1 MSQENVELV
10 RCWYLSLPD
19 LATDAGDERAF
30 VDRAFRDYLDE
41 QVELRVPTGV
51 SGGEPVFQGR
61 EGVVQLSATIRNAWA
76 EWQFD
81 AERLLDAGDRVV
93 VFVRAVGKGRAS
105 GVPIEMNNAHVVTIL
120 NGRIKSIRVYRD
132 RQQALEA
139 VGLRE

>member
-1 MSQENVELV
+1 MSQENVKLV
-10 RCWYLSLPD
+10 RRWYLSLPD

-41 QVELRVPTGV
+41 QVEIRAPTGV
-51 SGGEPVFQGR
+51 SGGEPVFHGR
-61 EGVVQLSATIRNAWA
+61 EGVVQLSATICNAWA
-76 EWQFD
+76 EWRF
-81 AERLLDAGDRVV
+81 EPVRLLGAGDRVV
-93 VFVRAVGKGRAS
+93 VFVRVVGKGRAS
-105 GVPIEMNNAHVVTIL
+105 RVPIEMNNTHVVTIL